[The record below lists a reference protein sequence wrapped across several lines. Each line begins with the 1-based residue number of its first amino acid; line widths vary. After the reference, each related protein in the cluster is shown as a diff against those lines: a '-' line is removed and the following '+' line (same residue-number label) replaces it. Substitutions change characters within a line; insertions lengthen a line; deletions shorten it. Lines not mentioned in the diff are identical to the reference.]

1 MTEQEMWWSWIT
13 GPRKL
18 IEAIFNTLHER
29 NSIHVVCPPNF
40 SWANEMR
47 LLLERKLLAIDR
59 RLVLIDAGMQ
69 DSRLK
74 ADRFLLERSGLNVAQ
89 LDDYKSHRE
98 SVMEFLSGFNEL
110 SETVFWIYNIN
121 SNQQS
126 EWVKYWKEWSSSN
139 ISLVIESIE
148 ATTPLAESTKAGKNR
163 LLYKVNTF
171 ITPSDTRL
179 FIYMLSK
186 EQTIHEL
193 FQRYVASAL
202 SNVCGSDSQT
212 ALILFHQMSVD
223 QEDLLDSIKKA
234 LLIYPELHSI
244 DSEYYV
250 KHNDAIHLFRTGNK
264 KELQAS
270 IFKAQLEVFF
280 PLIEQKRIEFL
291 EMHSTE
297 LSKHAPKF
305 NALNEPIE
313 TVYDLDIGQ
322 VVKTV
327 HGMSGLNPIKKS
339 TAFTVLVELRDL
351 RNKLAHS
358 VLCNVSELRRIAQV
372 HQS

>member
-1 MTEQEMWWSWIT
+1 MTEQEMWWNWIT

-18 IEAIFNTLHER
+18 IDAIYNALHER
-29 NSIHVVCPPNF
+29 ISIHVSCLPDF
-40 SWANEMR
+40 SWSGEMR
-47 LLLERKLLAIDR
+47 FMMERKLMLIER
-59 RLVLIDAGMQ
+59 RLILIDASEQESQMP
-69 DSRLK
+69 DLY
-74 ADRFLLERSGLNVAQ
+74 LLHRCGLNSMQVNE
-89 LDDYKSHRE
+89 YKSHKN
-98 SVMEFLSGFNEL
+98 SVMDFLSGFGEL
-110 SETVFWIYNIN
+110 SESVVWIYNIEP
-121 SNQQS
+121 SRQL
-126 EWVKYWKEWSSSN
+126 EWVKLWKTWTSTYTD
-139 ISLVIESIE
+139 LVIETIE
-148 ATTPLAESTKAGKNR
+148 TTTSRAESTKAGKNKK
-163 LLYKVNTF
+163 LFYIGQF

-186 EQTIHEL
+186 EQAIHEL

-202 SNVCGSDSQT
+202 SNVCGSDSET
-212 ALILFHQMSVD
+212 ALMLYNQMSVD

-234 LLIYPELHSI
+234 LLKYPELHTI

-250 KHNDAIHLFRTGNK
+250 KHNDAIHLFRTGNE

-280 PLIEQKRIEFL
+280 PLIEQKRIDFI
-291 EMHSTE
+291 EMYSAE
-297 LSKHAPKF
+297 LSRHAPKF

-313 TVYDLDIGQ
+313 TVFDLDIGQ

-339 TAFTVLVELRDL
+339 TAFAVLVELRDL

-358 VLCNVSELRRIAQV
+358 VLCDVSELGRIAQV